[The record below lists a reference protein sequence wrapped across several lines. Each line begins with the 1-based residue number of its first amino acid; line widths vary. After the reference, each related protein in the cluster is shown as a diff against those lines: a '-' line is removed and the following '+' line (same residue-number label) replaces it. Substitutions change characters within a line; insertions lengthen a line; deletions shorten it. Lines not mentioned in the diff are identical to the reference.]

1 MDKQVW
7 QDLLA
12 LESRDIV
19 SQWFEKIHHRQ
30 LNARRSIEIT
40 MAARQAREYF
50 RNASTADYSVRPLLT
65 FYGVASLSRS
75 VTLLFTKNTGE
86 VALKPGHGLDT
97 VGWASELLGEL
108 RDGLKNVG
116 NLKVQISAG
125 LFDDFIQSTHN
136 RLPVHINGEKV
147 DWRIDY
153 HPPKSGTEISLLDI
167 LRRLPDLSR
176 EHKVT
181 NEEVLYAYVNEMK
194 SEDGSTVQIVATS
207 DQAERLSH
215 LFQRHGYNVSVD
227 DRKMTF
233 VIPEMLLSRIP
244 FQLFHTYLDK
254 AFGKIPNLHI
264 AVPIESGE
272 RYSQLSFTYMLGFIL
287 GMLVRYYPTQWGS
300 LIGGAKGDLL
310 WPTINR
316 AQQIVEETFPEL
328 INELIND
335 VLAYP
340 FAAN

>member
-19 SQWFEKIHHRQ
+19 TQWFEKLHHRQ
-30 LNARRSIEIT
+30 LNERRSIEIT

-50 RNASTADYSVRPLLT
+50 RNASNADYSVRPLLT

-75 VTLLFTKNTGE
+75 ATLLFTKNTGE
-86 VALKPGHGLDT
+86 ATLKPGHGLDT
-97 VGWASELLGEL
+97 VGWSSELLGEI
-108 RDGLKNVG
+108 RGGLKNVG
-116 NLKVQISAG
+116 RLKIRKSAG
-125 LFDDFIQSTHN
+125 LFDDFIQSTRN

-147 DWRIDY
+147 DWRIDFDT
-153 HPPKSGTEISLLDI
+153 PKVGSEICLLDI

-194 SEDGSTVQIVATS
+194 SEDGSTVQIAATS
-207 DQAERLSH
+207 DQAERLSD
-215 LFQRHGYNVSVD
+215 LFHRAGYSVSID
-227 DRKMTF
+227 KRNMSF
-233 VIPEMLLSRIP
+233 VIPEAVLSRIP
-244 FQLFHTYLDK
+244 VQLFHTYLNK

-264 AVPIESGE
+264 VVPVESGE
-272 RYSQLSFTYMLGFIL
+272 RYSQLAFTYMLGFIL

-300 LIGGAKGDLL
+300 LIGGGKGDLL

-328 INELIND
+328 IYEVIHD
-335 VLAYP
+335 AMAYP
-340 FAAN
+340 FESK